1 MKYKKTFEA
10 FAFMQF
16 ALCTYV
22 CSMGS
27 SVVCMCGGVR
37 DRYSTLLIMNRV
49 MLVIED
55 VHMLS
60 PHSKH

>member
-1 MKYKKTFEA
+1 MYI
-10 FAFMQF
+10 
-16 ALCTYV
+16 

>member
-1 MKYKKTFEA
+1 MYI
-10 FAFMQF
+10 
-16 ALCTYV
+16 

-37 DRYSTLLIMNRV
+37 DRYSTLLIMNRA

-60 PHSKH
+60 PHSKHWQDRPEKLDPSIGGYLP